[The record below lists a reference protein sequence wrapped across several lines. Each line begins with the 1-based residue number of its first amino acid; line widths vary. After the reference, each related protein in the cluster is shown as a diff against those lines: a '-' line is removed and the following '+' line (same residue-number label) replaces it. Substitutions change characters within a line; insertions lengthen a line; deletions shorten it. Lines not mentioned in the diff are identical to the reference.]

1 MEGVL
6 GRRNGLNDS
15 FLWDAAD
22 AGGDDD
28 VGDDSRVRSVM
39 EEGEDALE
47 LVEDNDMVSVHR
59 ANLGGRGGGD
69 TGGHGCLCWSVLV
82 SGEERD

>member
-1 MEGVL
+1 
-6 GRRNGLNDS
+6 
-15 FLWDAAD
+15 
-22 AGGDDD
+22 
-28 VGDDSRVRSVM
+28 M